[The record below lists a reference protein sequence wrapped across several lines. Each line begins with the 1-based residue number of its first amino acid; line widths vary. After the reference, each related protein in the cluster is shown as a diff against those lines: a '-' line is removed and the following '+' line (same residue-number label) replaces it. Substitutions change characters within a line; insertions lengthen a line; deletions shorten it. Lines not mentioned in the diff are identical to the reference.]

1 MNKENFKE
9 ILLYN
14 RIKLVYLRDFYKNLN
29 CFKTTI
35 ITIIIIFVV
44 WDLIRKVRLLQIFVI
59 RSEKSFSEWNWNNDR
74 LEAESTRQA
83 LSNYRGLK

>member
-1 MNKENFKE
+1 MGKSQNGLVWGRRDLFQVEARIEEDERYIRERMKKENFKD

-35 ITIIIIFVV
+35 ITIVIILVV
-44 WDLIRKVRLLQIFVI
+44 KLLFGI
-59 RSEKSFSEWNWNNDR
+59 SSKM
-74 LEAESTRQA
+74 
-83 LSNYRGLK
+83 